1 MLMLDRG
8 CRRALVGGDWA
19 RKRLRFAFVVLALL
33 PLGFGLPLPSKA
45 DIAALNLPLPSGND
59 VRIKD
64 IATVDGVRENQ
75 LVGYGLVVG
84 LNGTGDTLRNSP
96 FTENSI
102 EGMLERLGAGN
113 LSEDEIRTQN
123 TAAVLV
129 TGTLPPFARM
139 GQTVDVVVSSIG
151 DASSLR
157 GGTLIV
163 TPLTGADGEV
173 YAVAQGPIAVAGYAA
188 QGVNASIVEGVPTV
202 ARIENGA
209 IVEREITFS
218 FDQLTAIRLALRTP
232 DFTTAQR
239 VEEAI
244 NAYLGADTARALDPT
259 TVEISVQ
266 GHSDLPLLMAHIEN
280 LRVRPDTVA
289 RVVIDARAG
298 TIVIGAN
305 VRIGE
310 VAVSQ
315 GGLTVIVREEIEVSQ
330 PEPFSIGETVV
341 VPQTEIQ
348 IQEREAE
355 FTVLEGNVSLQR
367 LVDGLNAIGVGA
379 TETISIL
386 QAIKAAGALHAD
398 LEII

>member
-1 MLMLDRG
+1 MRH
-8 CRRALVGGDWA
+8 RSALN
-19 RKRLRFAFVVLALL
+19 VLAGLALALGMAL
-33 PLGFGLPLPSKA
+33 PALADLSGLGLPLPSGA
-45 DIAALNLPLPSGND
+45 D

-64 IATVDGVRENQ
+64 IATVDGVRQNQ

-84 LNGTGDTLRNSP
+84 LNGTGDSLRNSP
-96 FTENSI
+96 FTESSI

-113 LSEDEIRTQN
+113 LSGDEIRTRN

-129 TGTLPPFARM
+129 TGSLPAFARM
-139 GQTVDVVVSSIG
+139 GQTMDVVVSSIG

-163 TPLTGADGEV
+163 TTLTGADGEI

-188 QGVNASIVEGVPTV
+188 QGINASIVEGVPTV

-209 IVEREITFS
+209 IVEREIPFS
-218 FDQLTAIRLALRTP
+218 FDQLHSIRLALRTP

-244 NAYLGADTARALDPT
+244 NAYIGENVARALDPT
-259 TVEISVQ
+259 TVEIDARRF
-266 GHSDLPLLMAHIEN
+266 SDVTQLMAHIEN
-280 LRVRPDTVA
+280 LRVTPDTVA
-289 RVVIDARAG
+289 RVVIDARSG

-348 IQEREAE
+348 IREREAE

>member
-139 GQTVDVVVSSIG
+139 
-151 DASSLR
+151 
-157 GGTLIV
+157 
-163 TPLTGADGEV
+163 
-173 YAVAQGPIAVAGYAA
+173 
-188 QGVNASIVEGVPTV
+188 
-202 ARIENGA
+202 
-209 IVEREITFS
+209 F
-218 FDQLTAIRLALRTP
+218 
-232 DFTTAQR
+232 
-239 VEEAI
+239 
-244 NAYLGADTARALDPT
+244 
-259 TVEISVQ
+259 
-266 GHSDLPLLMAHIEN
+266 
-280 LRVRPDTVA
+280 
-289 RVVIDARAG
+289 
-298 TIVIGAN
+298 
-305 VRIGE
+305 
-310 VAVSQ
+310 
-315 GGLTVIVREEIEVSQ
+315 
-330 PEPFSIGETVV
+330 
-341 VPQTEIQ
+341 
-348 IQEREAE
+348 
-355 FTVLEGNVSLQR
+355 
-367 LVDGLNAIGVGA
+367 
-379 TETISIL
+379 
-386 QAIKAAGALHAD
+386 
-398 LEII
+398 